1 VNVFQIKC
9 SVDQNVCV
17 KDVLIIKLIRK
28 SCFWFSKRLIWKNKI
43 NKKDVIVKNQIVKR
57 SIVNVI
63 AIIKSVTGFVLV
75 LIVKIYKLN

>member
-1 VNVFQIKC
+1 MNVFQIKC